1 MFHSSKSSKVT
12 LHKKLF
18 APVSI
23 TSALG
28 SGSST
33 EPKATIPVL
42 LPAEPVLEA
51 EVQAEVELQT
61 QEQNIVSV
69 SSNHVSSITESGS
82 ALPPAAIPP
91 LVPSTHA
98 TTDLVKLQD
107 NQAENKVVANSI
119 QALPPST
126 PRSPFYPSSSASS
139 SSHQSSYQS
148 STHRRNMSSTSTTTT
163 QFGSPPPSYTAFVT
177 NSLPPEAYP
186 YHVQN
191 QYGHTNGYRPPM
203 GSHGFPAG
211 NQFVN
216 APLNHQLIHRTGF
229 ASPSHSPSPGLQLP
243 DLVDEVLRLRDRL
256 NLLEEGALILP
267 GERGRSTGRERDRRG
282 DIGSTEERKNN
293 KAKEV
298 ERETR
303 EAKERWEEIE
313 KCGLGYED
321 FLDEFF
327 SNNYCNWKFEKFDF
341 EEEEI
346 EGGLRVELGEGM
358 EVLDQVCDV
367 EEKSGDEYEDEEE
380 EGGKEK
386 EEEEEETESEED
398 EDEESESED
407 ENSEEQSAEEQKIS
421 KSEDTITLLPSVFVD
436 ERTKSRL
443 HPSHSSS
450 SSIFSSYFPR
460 SSAPSTPRYNQ
471 QNFQE
476 TPLKSTP
483 VASDPPRSTQQQRDP
498 SLPEYGCYYFVDAG
512 SIRNITVIY
521 PVTSLPQSMDAL
533 EEEKEVIRCVL
544 EGWNRGNFDKYGHRP
559 SKRAYAAI
567 IYPDPQAPFPRKKL
581 RVTLSFTPIY
591 PPPSSSISPI
601 STIQTPTN
609 PEDITTDT
617 SIYISTTDG
626 CTFFSLCSNNGVMDY
641 TKYKVKYSNQDV
653 HERHDG
659 ILEVGRLRGALGCEV
674 FGKKGEEVGE
684 GKGEEKGEERR
695 EEDGTENKIGDE
707 EEYWE
712 NEVIKDK
719 WKDDSHDVGWGDDKK
734 DYGLGLEDGK
744 EIEGGWI

>member
-42 LPAEPVLEA
+42 LPAESLLET
-51 EVQAEVELQT
+51 EVQSEVQIET
-61 QEQNIVSV
+61 QEQDID
-69 SSNHVSSITESGS
+69 T
-82 ALPPAAIPP
+82 
-91 LVPSTHA
+91 
-98 TTDLVKLQD
+98 
-107 NQAENKVVANSI
+107 QAEHKVVANSI
-119 QALPPST
+119 QVLPPSP
-126 PRSPFYPSSSASS
+126 PRSPFYPSSS
-139 SSHQSSYQS
+139 SHQSSHQS

-163 QFGSPPPSYTAFVT
+163 QFGSPPPSYTPFVT
-177 NSLPPEAYP
+177 NSLPPQAYP

-191 QYGHTNGYRPPM
+191 QYVQANGYRYPNGNM
-203 GSHGFPAG
+203 YSNGFSAG
-211 NQFVN
+211 NQHVN

-229 ASPSHSPSPGLQLP
+229 ASPSPSPSPGLQLP

-256 NLLEEGALILP
+256 NLLEGGALAIP

-282 DIGSTEERKNN
+282 DVENDEERKDK

-313 KCGLGYED
+313 RCGLGYED

-327 SNNYCNWKFEKFDF
+327 GNDYSDWKIEKFNF
-341 EEEEI
+341 EEEI
-346 EGGLRVELGEGM
+346 EGRLQMELGGVKLVDE
-358 EVLDQVCDV
+358 VCDE

-380 EGGKEK
+380 EEGK
-386 EEEEEETESEED
+386 EEEEEEEETDSEED
-398 EDEESESED
+398 EDNESESE
-407 ENSEEQSAEEQKIS
+407 EESSKEQSAEEENTPKP
-421 KSEDTITLLPSVFVD
+421 EDTITLLPSVFVD

-443 HPSHSSS
+443 HPSYSSS
-450 SSIFSSYFPR
+450 SSTFSAYFPR
-460 SSAPSTPRYNQ
+460 SSAPSPPRYNQ
-471 QNFQE
+471 QKFRE
-476 TPLKSTP
+476 IPLKSTP
-483 VASDPPRSTQQQRDP
+483 VAPNPPRIIQRQPDP
-498 SLPEYGCYYFVDAG
+498 LLPEFGCHYFVDAG
-512 SIRNITVIY
+512 SIQNITVIY
-521 PVTSLPQSMDAL
+521 PVTSLPQSMDDL

-544 EGWNRGNFDKYGHRP
+544 EGWNRGNIDKYGHRP
-559 SKRAYAAI
+559 SKKAYAAI
-567 IYPDPQAPFPRKKL
+567 IYPDPQAPLPRKKL
-581 RVTLSFTPIY
+581 RVALSFTPIY
-591 PPPSSSISPI
+591 PPTPSSISSVP
-601 STIQTPTN
+601 TTQTPTN

-617 SIYISTTDG
+617 SIYISTTNG
-626 CTFFSLCSNNGVMDY
+626 CTSFSLSNNNGVMDH
-641 TKYKVKYSNQDV
+641 TKYKVKYGNLDV

-674 FGKKGEEVGE
+674 FGKKGGEGRE
-684 GKGEEKGEERR
+684 GKGDERGEG
-695 EEDGTENKIGDE
+695 DGTENKIGDE

-712 NEVIKDK
+712 NEEIEDE

-734 DYGLGLEDGK
+734 GYELGLENGK

>member
-42 LPAEPVLEA
+42 LPAEPVLET
-51 EVQAEVELQT
+51 EVQAEVESQT

-69 SSNHVSSITESGS
+69 SSNPVSSITESDS

-91 LVPSTHA
+91 LVPNTHS

-107 NQAENKVVANSI
+107 TQAENKVVANSI
-119 QALPPST
+119 QVLPPST

-139 SSHQSSYQS
+139 SSHQSSHQS

-163 QFGSPPPSYTAFVT
+163 QFGSPPPSYTPFVT
-177 NSLPPEAYP
+177 NSLPPQAYP

-191 QYGHTNGYRPPM
+191 RYGHANGYRPPM

-211 NQFVN
+211 NQFLN
-216 APLNHQLIHRTGF
+216 APLNHQVIHRTGF
-229 ASPSHSPSPGLQLP
+229 ASPSPSPSPGLQLP

-256 NLLEEGALILP
+256 NVLEGGALTLL

-282 DIGSTEERKNN
+282 DIGSIGERKNN

-298 ERETR
+298 ERETQ

-327 SNNYCNWKFEKFDF
+327 GNDYSDWKIEKFDF
-341 EEEEI
+341 EEEEV
-346 EGGLRVELGEGM
+346 EGCLRVELGGGM
-358 EVLDQVCDV
+358 EVVDEVCDV
-367 EEKSGDEYEDEEE
+367 EEKSGDEYEDEYED
-380 EGGKEK
+380 
-386 EEEEEETESEED
+386 EEEEEETESKED

-407 ENSEEQSAEEQKIS
+407 ESPEEQSAEEEKML
-421 KSEDTITLLPSVFVD
+421 KPEDTITLLPSVFVD

-450 SSIFSSYFPR
+450 SSAFSSYFPR
-460 SSAPSTPRYNQ
+460 SSAPSTPRYNKKKV
-471 QNFQE
+471 QE

-483 VASDPPRSTQQQRDP
+483 IASDPPRSMPQQRDP

-521 PVTSLPQSMDAL
+521 PVTSLPQSMDDL

-544 EGWNRGNFDKYGHRP
+544 EGWNRGNIDKYGHRP

-567 IYPDPQAPFPRKKL
+567 IYPYPQAPFPRKKL
-581 RVTLSFTPIY
+581 RVALSFTPIY
-591 PPPSSSISPI
+591 PPTSSSISPI

-617 SIYISTTDG
+617 SIYISTTNG
-626 CTFFSLCSNNGVMDY
+626 CTSFSLSNNNGVMDY
-641 TKYKVKYSNQDV
+641 TKYKVKYSNQVV

-674 FGKKGEEVGE
+674 FGKKDEEGGE
-684 GKGEEKGEERR
+684 GNGEERG
-695 EEDGTENKIGDE
+695 EGDGTENKIGDE

-712 NEVIKDK
+712 NEIIKDN

>member
-42 LPAEPVLEA
+42 LPAAPILET
-51 EVQAEVELQT
+51 EMQAEVEIQT

-69 SSNHVSSITESGS
+69 SSNPVSSITEPDL
-82 ALPPAAIPP
+82 ALPPAA
-91 LVPSTHA
+91 VPTPGPNTHS
-98 TTDLVKLQD
+98 TTDLVRLQD
-107 NQAENKVVANSI
+107 TKPENKVVANSI
-119 QALPPST
+119 QVLPPSP
-126 PRSPFYPSSSASS
+126 PRSPFYSSSSASS
-139 SSHQSSYQS
+139 SSLQSSHQS

-163 QFGSPPPSYTAFVT
+163 QFGSPPPSYTPFVT
-177 NSLPPEAYP
+177 NTLPPQTFP

-203 GSHGFPAG
+203 GSNGFPAG

-216 APLNHQLIHRTGF
+216 APLNHQVIHRTGF
-229 ASPSHSPSPGLQLP
+229 ASPSPSPSPGLQLP

-256 NLLEEGALILP
+256 NLLEGGALTVP
-267 GERGRSTGRERDRRG
+267 GGRGRSMGRERDRRE
-282 DIGSTEERKNN
+282 DVGSIEERKNK

-327 SNNYCNWKFEKFDF
+327 GNDYSDWKIEKFDF

-346 EGGLRVELGEGM
+346 QGSLRVELGGVKLVDE
-358 EVLDQVCDV
+358 VCDV
-367 EEKSGDEYEDEEE
+367 EENSGDVYEDEEE
-380 EGGKEK
+380 EGGKE
-386 EEEEEETESEED
+386 EEEEEEQEETESEED
-398 EDEESESED
+398 EDEESETEEES
-407 ENSEEQSAEEQKIS
+407 SEEQSAEEEKTPNL
-421 KSEDTITLLPSVFVD
+421 EDTITLLPSVFVD
-436 ERTKSRL
+436 ERTNSRL
-443 HPSHSSS
+443 HPSRSSS
-450 SSIFSSYFPR
+450 SSTFSSYFPR

-471 QNFQE
+471 QKVQE
-476 TPLKSTP
+476 PPLKSTP
-483 VASDPPRSTQQQRDP
+483 VAPDPPRSMQRERDP

-512 SIRNITVIY
+512 SIQNITVIY
-521 PVTSLPQSMDAL
+521 PVTSLPQSVDAL

-544 EGWNRGNFDKYGHRP
+544 EGWNRGNIDKYGHRP

-567 IYPDPQAPFPRKKL
+567 IYPDPQAPLPRKKL
-581 RVTLSFTPIY
+581 RVALSFTPIY
-591 PPPSSSISPI
+591 PPTSSIYPI
-601 STIQTPTN
+601 PTTQTPTN

-617 SIYISTTDG
+617 SIYISTTNG
-626 CTFFSLCSNNGVMDY
+626 CTSFSLSNNNGVMDY

-674 FGKKGEEVGE
+674 FGKKGEERGE
-684 GKGEEKGEERR
+684 G
-695 EEDGTENKIGDE
+695 DGTENKIGDE

-712 NEVIKDK
+712 NEVVKNK

-734 DYGLGLEDGK
+734 DYGLGLEK